1 MQLIQDQCKETK
13 TTAQEE
19 LPEHRETEPP
29 RDKDQRAGG
38 SLLRGPPRMMAS
50 GADREQHE
58 EETRVQAREAAADV
72 VTVEELAEE
81 EIPQEAEVEAAANS
95 QPEDEAQREARVSPE
110 AELAAAGEAVT
121 GGFPRVGGVAA
132 AAGEIADP
140 AAAAAIG
147 SGQRALPLRAGSGEE
162 MTDGRG
168 EPVRK
173 ASGIEAGADS
183 TRGARGRRRPQPE
196 SRRLGVTLAPTLPGP
211 LWGWLRQEPMPHDPE
226 DPTTLGAAA
235 EAVQVGDVAVSQQ
248 QKRRERRQRH
258 EMGETAPPAVQRAAR
273 GDGRI
278 RWVAPSAPWIP
289 AGRGGQ
295 RGGAEGGGRAQRG
308 RGRARAPPEPPR
320 SGSWRERH
328 GRQEPITAQG
338 EEEQEDGDAAN
349 EADDPSFMA
358 SATPSSENI
367 SLPEE
372 EEVGSRA
379 ARIPRAGAPPH
390 NVDGMPAPAADPVA
404 APADPRAHDV

>member
-1 MQLIQDQCKETK
+1 MQGDQDKSPRSLRTARRGETSRRARDPA
-13 TTAQEE
+13 TDSIGVAAAAQEE

-183 TRGARGRRRPQPE
+183 TQ
-196 SRRLGVTLAPTLPGP
+196 
-211 LWGWLRQEPMPHDPE
+211 PMPHDPE